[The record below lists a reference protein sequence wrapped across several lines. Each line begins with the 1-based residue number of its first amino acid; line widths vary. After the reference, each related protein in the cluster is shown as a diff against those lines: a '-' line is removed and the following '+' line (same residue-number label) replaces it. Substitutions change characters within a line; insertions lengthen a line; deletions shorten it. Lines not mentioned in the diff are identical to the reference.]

1 MEIADGAIMI
11 GKMNQI
17 ATGFKKVTWI
27 LRPLV
32 WLVIAGLTS
41 AHAQD
46 PGTLNPQPLPPLP
59 NANSPAIPA
68 RELFARKT
76 TPLAGPARSIG
87 AYNGGC
93 LEGGV
98 ALPLA
103 GPAWQV
109 MRVSRDRYWGNP
121 NLVAFVERL
130 AEKAKKVGWNGLLIG
145 DMSQPR
151 GGPMLNGH
159 SSHQIGLD
167 VDIWFT
173 PMPAHEL
180 SREEREFEMAL
191 KMVAENRRDV
201 DSATWTHERTELVR
215 TAAQDPAVTRIFVN
229 PAIKK
234 AMCREAASDRSWLS
248 KVRPWWG
255 HDEHF
260 HVRIACPPD
269 SPLCKEQPE
278 TGSSDGC
285 GSELAGWLRKTEAPP
300 PPTGTRPQHN
310 TLLGALPARCRAV
323 VRAP

>member
-1 MEIADGAIMI
+1 MI
-11 GKMNQI
+11 GTKETGRQRFMKI
-17 ATGFKKVTWI
+17 ASII
-27 LRPLV
+27 L
-32 WLVIAGLTS
+32 LVIIGIAS
-41 AHAQD
+41 ANAQD
-46 PGTLNPQPLPPLP
+46 LGTLNPEPLPPLQNP
-59 NANSPAIPA
+59 NSPSIPA

-76 TPLAGPARSIG
+76 TPFAGPARSIG

-109 MRVSRDRYWGNP
+109 MRVSRDRYWANP
-121 NLVAFVERL
+121 VLVAFVERL
-130 AEKAKKVGWNGLLIG
+130 GEKGKKVGWNGLLIG

-173 PMPAHEL
+173 PMPSHEPT
-180 SREEREFEMAL
+180 REEREFKMAL
-191 KMVAENRRDV
+191 KMVAKDRRDV
-201 DSATWTHERTELVR
+201 DPATWTHERTELVR
-215 TAAQDPAVTRIFVN
+215 LAAQDPAVARIFVN

-234 AMCREAASDRSWLS
+234 AMCREAGPDQAWLS

-260 HVRIACPPD
+260 HVR
-269 SPLCKEQPE
+269 
-278 TGSSDGC
+278 
-285 GSELAGWLRKTEAPP
+285 LAPVHPRAAKPV
-300 PPTGTRPQHN
+300 HN
-310 TLLGALPARCRAV
+310 TTLAALPAPCRAV
-323 VRAP
+323 VKAP